1 MIHEKFERYL
11 NRGNLLDGFIVQYL
25 TWNEQPD
32 EKTQQY
38 AVIQPDDGNGRF
50 ADLGADDFVTL
61 VLVSAQHDPE
71 PTLVRANE
79 ILNFVAEFADDC
91 ELNSIYNLGGLP
103 RPIPTEEGRFILKLS
118 FRCTS

>member
-38 AVIQPDDGNGRF
+38 AVIQPDDGGGRF

-71 PTLVRANE
+71 PALIRANK
-79 ILNFVAEFADDC
+79 ILNFVAEFPDDC

>member
-32 EKTQQY
+32 ENTQQY
-38 AVIQPDDGNGRF
+38 AVIQPDDGSGRF

-61 VLVSAQHDPE
+61 VLVSAQYDPE
-71 PTLVRANE
+71 PALIRANE
-79 ILNFVAEFADDC
+79 ILNFVAEFPDDC

-103 RPIPTEEGRFILKLS
+103 SPIPTEEGRFILKLS

>member
-25 TWNEQPD
+25 TWNEKPD

-38 AVIQPDDGNGRF
+38 AVIQPDDGSGRF

-61 VLVSAQHDPE
+61 VLVSAQYDPE
-71 PTLVRANE
+71 PALIRANE
-79 ILNFVAEFADDC
+79 ILNFVAEFPDDC

-103 RPIPTEEGRFILKLS
+103 RPIPTEEGRFIIKLS

>member
-38 AVIQPDDGNGRF
+38 AVIQPDDGGGRF

-61 VLVSAQHDPE
+61 ALVSAQHDPE
-71 PTLVRANE
+71 PTLIRANE
-79 ILNFVAEFADDC
+79 ILNYVANNSLDC

>member
-25 TWNEQPD
+25 TWNEQPE

-38 AVIQPDDGNGRF
+38 AVIQLDNGSGRF
-50 ADLGADDFVTL
+50 ADLGADDFLTL
-61 VLVSAQHDPE
+61 VLVSAQYDPE
-71 PTLVRANE
+71 PALIRANE
-79 ILNFVAEFADDC
+79 ILNFVAEFPDDC

>member
-32 EKTQQY
+32 EKTQKY
-38 AVIQPDDGNGRF
+38 AVIQPDDGSGRF

-61 VLVSAQHDPE
+61 VLVSAQYDPE
-71 PTLVRANE
+71 PALIRANE
-79 ILNFVAEFADDC
+79 ILNFVAEFPDDC

>member
-11 NRGNLLDGFIVQYL
+11 NKGNLLDGFIVQYL

-38 AVIQPDDGNGRF
+38 AVIQPDDGGGRF

-61 VLVSAQHDPE
+61 VLVSAQYDPE
-71 PTLVRANE
+71 PALIRANE
-79 ILNFVAEFADDC
+79 ILNFVAEFPDDC

>member
-1 MIHEKFERYL
+1 
-11 NRGNLLDGFIVQYL
+11 GFIVQYL

-38 AVIQPDDGNGRF
+38 DVIQPDDGSGRF
-50 ADLGADDFVTL
+50 ADLGADDFVKL

-71 PTLVRANE
+71 PALIIANE
-79 ILNFVAEFADDC
+79 ILNFVAELPDDC
-91 ELNSIYNLGGLP
+91 ELNSIYNLCGLP
-103 RPIPTEEGRFILKLS
+103 RPIPTEEGRFILKVS

>member
-11 NRGNLLDGFIVQYL
+11 NKGNLLDGFIVQYL

-32 EKTQQY
+32 ENTQQY
-38 AVIQPDDGNGRF
+38 AVIQPDDGSGRF

-71 PTLVRANE
+71 PALIRANE
-79 ILNFVAEFADDC
+79 ILNFVAEFPDDC

>member
-1 MIHEKFERYL
+1 MIHEAFERYL

-38 AVIQPDDGNGRF
+38 AVIQPDDGSSRF

-61 VLVSAQHDPE
+61 VLVSAQYDPE
-71 PTLVRANE
+71 PVLIRANE
-79 ILNFVAEFADDC
+79 IINYVANNSLDC

>member
-38 AVIQPDDGNGRF
+38 AVIQSDDGSGRF

-61 VLVSAQHDPE
+61 VLVSAQYDPE
-71 PTLVRANE
+71 PALIRANE
-79 ILNFVAEFADDC
+79 ILNFVAEFPDDC

-103 RPIPTEEGRFILKLS
+103 RPILTEEGRFILKLS

>member
-11 NRGNLLDGFIVQYL
+11 NRGNLLDGFTVQYL

-38 AVIQPDDGNGRF
+38 AVIHPDDGSGRF

-61 VLVSAQHDPE
+61 VLVSAQYDPK
-71 PTLVRANE
+71 PALIRANE
-79 ILNFVAEFADDC
+79 ILNFVAEFPDDC

>member
-25 TWNEQPD
+25 TWNEQPE

-38 AVIQPDDGNGRF
+38 AVIQLDNGSGRF

-71 PTLVRANE
+71 PALIRANE
-79 ILNFVAEFADDC
+79 ILNFVAEFPDDC

>member
-25 TWNEQPD
+25 KWNEQPD

-71 PTLVRANE
+71 PTLIRANE

>member
-71 PTLVRANE
+71 PTLIRANE

>member
-25 TWNEQPD
+25 TWNEQPE

-38 AVIQPDDGNGRF
+38 AVIQPDNGGGRF

-61 VLVSAQHDPE
+61 VLVSAQYDPE
-71 PTLVRANE
+71 PALIRANE
-79 ILNFVAEFADDC
+79 ILNFVAEFPDDC

>member
-1 MIHEKFERYL
+1 MIHEAFERYL

-25 TWNEQPD
+25 MWNEQPD

-38 AVIQPDDGNGRF
+38 AVIQPDDSSGRF

-71 PTLVRANE
+71 PALIRANE
-79 ILNFVAEFADDC
+79 ILNYVANNSLDC

>member
-11 NRGNLLDGFIVQYL
+11 NRGNLLDGFIVQRFA
-25 TWNEQPD
+25 WD
-32 EKTQQY
+32 EEEDTRHQQY
-38 AVIQPDDGNGRF
+38 AVIQPDDGSGRF

-71 PTLVRANE
+71 PSLIRANE
-79 ILNFVAEFADDC
+79 ILNFVAEFPDDC

>member
-79 ILNFVAEFADDC
+79 ILNFVAEFPDDC

>member
-11 NRGNLLDGFIVQYL
+11 NRGNLLDSFIVQYL
-25 TWNEQPD
+25 TWNEQSD

-38 AVIQPDDGNGRF
+38 AVIQPDDGSGRF

-71 PTLVRANE
+71 PTLIRANE
-79 ILNFVAEFADDC
+79 ILNFVAEFPDDC